1 MIAGTASSSRL
12 PAIGGG
18 VTVNLS
24 LISHTNAGKTTLART
39 LLGQDVGEVRD
50 AAHVT
55 DIATGYVLVQS
66 GDDTLML
73 WDTPGFGDTARLLS
87 RLRVTGNPIGWL
99 LTQVW
104 DRWRERPLWSSQQA
118 VKNAREHADV
128 ILYLVNAAEDPA
140 TASYVAL
147 EMEVLAW
154 IGKPVILLLNQM
166 GPPRDDVAS
175 EIARWRTHLAEIE
188 VVRNV
193 LPLDA
198 FARCWVQ
205 EGVLLDAVKPELGDD
220 KQRTMA
226 LLSDRWADLN
236 RTRFEQSMAALA
248 SPLVEAMTDRADVRE
263 GDWRDQI
270 SQAMRAGKGQRPE
283 VREAM
288 EGLAERLAA
297 GTVTSTEA
305 LIRLHGLSGRA
316 TRTVLKRVG
325 DDYARSELAPEG
337 YSAMLGGIMS
347 GVVGGLAA
355 DVAAGGLTLGG
366 GMIIGGI
373 LGAIGATGIARGV
386 NLAKGEDGNAVRWS
400 EEFIRGLIGASLL
413 RYLAV
418 AHFGRGRGEWEEG
431 EHPGFWTDIVQ
442 TVVAEKSQRIGK
454 LYAASK
460 RDDDDAIQPMTSILI
475 ECGTE
480 ILSILY
486 PTARMIAELEHGNA
500 HSERPSSVTA
510 PY

>member
-1 MIAGTASSSRL
+1 MITETATSSGP
-12 PAIGGG
+12 PAIREG

-55 DIATGYVLVQS
+55 DVATGYVLVQA

-118 VKNAREHADV
+118 VKNARDHADV

-166 GPPRDDVAS
+166 GPPRDDVSS
-175 EIARWRTHLAEIE
+175 EIARWRTHLADIA
-188 VVRNV
+188 VVKNV

-205 EGVLLDAVKPELGDD
+205 EGVLLDAVKPHLGSD
-220 KQRTMA
+220 KQRAMA

-248 SPLVEAMTDRADVRE
+248 SPLVEAMADRADVRE
-263 GDWRDQI
+263 GDWRDQV
-270 SQAMRAGKGQRPE
+270 SQAIRAGKGQRPE

-297 GTVTSTEA
+297 GTVSSTEM

-386 NLAKGEDGNAVRWS
+386 NLAKGEDGNVMRWS

-431 EHPGFWTDIVQ
+431 EHPVFWTDIVQ

-460 RDDDDAIQPMTSILI
+460 RGDDGTIQPMTTVLVD
-475 ECGTE
+475 CGTE
-480 ILSILY
+480 ILSLLY
-486 PTARMIAELEHGNA
+486 PTARTVVNLDRG
-500 HSERPSSVTA
+500 SEDAVRPSPVIA
-510 PY
+510 PR

>member
-1 MIAGTASSSRL
+1 MIAENIGPGPTETGAS
-12 PAIGGG
+12 

-55 DIATGYVLVQS
+55 DVATGYVLVQAGS
-66 GDDTLML
+66 DTLML

-87 RLRVTGNPIGWL
+87 RLRGAGNPIGWL
-99 LTQVW
+99 LSQVW
-104 DRWRERPLWSSQQA
+104 DRWRERALWSSQQA
-118 VKNAREHADV
+118 VRNARENADV

-140 TASYVAL
+140 SAGYVAL

-166 GPPRDDVAS
+166 GPPRDDVSS
-175 EIARWRTHLAEIE
+175 EIERWSGHLADVAI
-188 VVRNV
+188 VRDV

-205 EGVLLDAVKPELGDD
+205 EAVLLDAVEPELAPD
-220 KQRTMA
+220 KRAAMA
-226 LLSDRWADLN
+226 LLATRWSEINHA
-236 RTRFEQSMAALA
+236 RFDQSMAALA
-248 SPLVEAMTDRADVRE
+248 GPLVDAMHDRAKVRE
-263 GDWRDQI
+263 GDWRDQV
-270 SQAMRAGKGQRPE
+270 SQAIRPGKGQRRD

-297 GTVTSTEA
+297 GTVASTET

-325 DDYARSELAPEG
+325 DDYARNELAPEG

-373 LGAIGATGIARGV
+373 LGALGATGIARGV
-386 NLAKGEDGNAVRWS
+386 NLAKGDDGNAVRWS
-400 EEFIRGLIGASLL
+400 EEFVRGLIGAALL

-418 AHFGRGRGEWEEG
+418 AHFGRGRGDYEEG
-431 EHPGFWTDIVQ
+431 EHPGFWTEIVR
-442 TVVAEKSQRIGK
+442 TVVDKRKAPIAR
-454 LYAASK
+454 LYASGKQGEA
-460 RDDDDAIQPMTSILI
+460 DAVQSMTVLLI
-475 ECGTE
+475 ECGSE
-480 ILSILY
+480 ILSLLY
-486 PTARMIAELEHGNA
+486 PGAARAADLDQLDP
-500 HSERPSSVTA
+500 ERSSPKSLLT
-510 PY
+510 PT